1 MITYYDELR
10 EWLDLYE
17 YVNQVK
23 DFWIK
28 TSDLIGDSKVYDRL
42 YSKFF
47 EEDYVPILG
56 GGTSV
61 RSRMYRIYPVYWH
74 NSSSNSMYTLNA
86 WFTAL
91 DKAAEEIKKIL
102 KNNEKGI

>member
-23 DFWIK
+23 DFWLK
-28 TSDLIGDSKVYDRL
+28 TSDLIGDDDKVYDRL

-47 EEDYVPILG
+47 EEDYVPTLG
-56 GGTSV
+56 GASI
-61 RSRMYRIYPVYWH
+61 RSRMYRIYPAYWR
-74 NSSSNSMYTLNA
+74 STSSNSMYTLNA
-86 WFTAL
+86 WFKAL
-91 DKAAEEIKKIL
+91 DKASEEIKKIL